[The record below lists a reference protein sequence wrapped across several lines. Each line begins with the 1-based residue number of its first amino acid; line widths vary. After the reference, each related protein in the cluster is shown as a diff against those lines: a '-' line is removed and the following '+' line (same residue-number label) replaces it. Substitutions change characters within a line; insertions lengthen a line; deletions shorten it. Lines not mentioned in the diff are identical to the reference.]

1 MPKIEIDLADLGLPT
16 GQDYEGEPYGAKTL
30 TDLIVDAAVERLL
43 GTNRDLQHEVSTKV
57 SERINAEINKR
68 IKDEVD
74 AAFSAPIQR
83 RAAWGDKVGE
93 PTTVKEIIRE
103 SLEKFLQG
111 KASRDRYSSSGPAG
125 NLGELVDDATKH
137 LMNAELKKTVDAA
150 RATIH
155 EKVTAAALKAAVDTL
170 AK

>member
-16 GQDYEGEPYGAKTL
+16 GRDHEGEPYGSASL
-30 TDLIVDAAVERLL
+30 TDLIVTAAVEQLL
-43 GTNRDLQHEVSTKV
+43 GTSRDLRREVSEKV
-57 SERINAEINKR
+57 SDRINEEVNKR
-68 IKDEVD
+68 ILVEVE

-83 RAAWGDKVGE
+83 HAPWGDMQGE

-103 SLEKFLQG
+103 SLEKFLKG
-111 KASRDRYSSSGPAG
+111 KSSRDRYSSNNPAG
-125 NLGELVDDATKH
+125 NLGELIDEATKH
-137 LMNAELKKTVDAA
+137 VMNADLKKSVDEA

-155 EKVTAAALKAAVDTL
+155 QKVTAAALKAAVDTL